1 MLSEKELESQLESLK
16 ADIDK
21 KSKALKAAE
30 DKHAET
36 SAKYEADQN
45 RLNEADMIIAHSDV
59 VNLRAELFLLKQR
72 QELFTRQLENLQE
85 QSGPSN
91 G

>member
-30 DKHAET
+30 EKHAET

>member
-36 SAKYEADQN
+36 SAKYEAEQN

>member
-36 SAKYEADQN
+36 SAKYEADQS
-45 RLNEADMIIAHSDV
+45 RLNEADMVIAHSDV

>member
-30 DKHAET
+30 EKHAET

-91 G
+91 S